1 MAEEKKDKVQD
12 FEEGPAAQAMVS
24 LSQALLAPLDSIFKA
39 QIHAARSFLNLLLQ
53 LGYGHRPVNREGMAI
68 PPRRGAGEQGR
79 EAEPAPEGT
88 PYELDFYH
96 DVTIGEQ
103 TRRQKISIPALALI
117 PVAPLA
123 VESADFKFEM
133 EVRQI
138 RRHRQMQKSER
149 DKVRE
154 CDEGYDESYRPWFLV
169 DQPISVE
176 GHIAAPAAAGEAEG
190 ARAATIQIA
199 VKVSRIKTS
208 AGLEKL
214 LTTLTET
221 ARLEDV
227 NHDRNNNTPP
237 PADIPRD
244 GG

>member
-68 PPRRGAGEQGR
+68 PPRRGAGGQGR

-88 PYELDFYH
+88 PYEHNYYH

-103 TRRQKISIPALALI
+103 TRRQMISIPALALI

-123 VESADFKFEM
+123 VESAGGGGGGGG
-133 EVRQI
+133 RRI
-138 RRHRQMQKSER
+138 RR
-149 DKVRE
+149 
-154 CDEGYDESYRPWFLV
+154 
-169 DQPISVE
+169 
-176 GHIAAPAAAGEAEG
+176 
-190 ARAATIQIA
+190 
-199 VKVSRIKTS
+199 
-208 AGLEKL
+208 
-214 LTTLTET
+214 
-221 ARLEDV
+221 
-227 NHDRNNNTPP
+227 
-237 PADIPRD
+237 
-244 GG
+244 